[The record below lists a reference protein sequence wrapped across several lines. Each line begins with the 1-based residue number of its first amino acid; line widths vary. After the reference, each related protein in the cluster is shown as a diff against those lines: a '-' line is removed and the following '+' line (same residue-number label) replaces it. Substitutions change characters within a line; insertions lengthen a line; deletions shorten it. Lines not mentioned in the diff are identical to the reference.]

1 MKSLNEK
8 KSAIG
13 SCISVKVLI
22 EPVGKC
28 LKIFTDIVNNSIS
41 NDIFAEELSQL
52 K

>member
-1 MKSLNEK
+1 MKSLNEE

-22 EPVGKC
+22 EPVGTC
-28 LKIFTDIVNNSIS
+28 LKIFIDIINNSIS